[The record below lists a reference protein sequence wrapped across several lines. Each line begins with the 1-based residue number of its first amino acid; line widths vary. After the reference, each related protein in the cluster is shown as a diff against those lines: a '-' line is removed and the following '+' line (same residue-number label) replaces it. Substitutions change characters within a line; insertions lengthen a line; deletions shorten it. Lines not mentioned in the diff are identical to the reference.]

1 MGVFAALIAALGWA
15 IATRIYRFMGS
26 LWSPLALTCIKS
38 GVASVMFALWIHFAG
53 GSFSTDSLAPVLWL
67 VLSGAIG
74 IGLGDTALFRALM
87 QMGESRSLMIAE
99 TLAPAFVVIA
109 AWFFLNEQ
117 LSLRQILGMV
127 VVVAAVDMVVGLRR
141 SSGGNA
147 LNRIGIGW
155 ATLSALCQAIGVI
168 ISRATFN
175 STDISAETSALW
187 RLIGGLGI
195 VVVLMA
201 VSRVSLIPKSKPSGR
216 QYGLLL
222 CAIVLGTFVALWGLQ
237 LAIKLLPA
245 GIAQTLLVTCALM
258 AAMIAALKGERLRPV
273 QWFGLLLG
281 LPGVALVVM

>member
-1 MGVFAALIAALGWA
+1 MGIVAALTAALGWA
-15 IATRIYRFMGS
+15 IATRIYRSMGS
-26 LWSPLALTCIKS
+26 LWSPLVLTFIKS
-38 GVASVMFALWIHFAG
+38 AVASVMFALWIFFAAG
-53 GSFSTDSLAPVLWL
+53 DFATGSPTAVVWL
-67 VLSGAIG
+67 LVSGAIG

-99 TLAPAFVVIA
+99 TLAPTFVVIA

-117 LSLRQILGMV
+117 LSLQQIFGMV
-127 VVVAAVDMVVGLRR
+127 IVVAAVDMVVGLR
-141 SSGGNA
+141 SNGGNA

-168 ISRATFN
+168 ISRATFVN
-175 STDISAETSALW
+175 VDISAETSALW
-187 RLIGGLGI
+187 RLLGGVAI

-201 VSRVSLIPKSKPSGR
+201 VGRVGLTPKSKPSGR
-216 QYGLLL
+216 QYWLLFS
-222 CAIVLGTFVALWGLQ
+222 AIFLGTFVALWGLQ

-258 AAMIAALKGERLRPV
+258 AAVIAAIKGERLRPV

-281 LPGVALVVM
+281 LPGVALVVI